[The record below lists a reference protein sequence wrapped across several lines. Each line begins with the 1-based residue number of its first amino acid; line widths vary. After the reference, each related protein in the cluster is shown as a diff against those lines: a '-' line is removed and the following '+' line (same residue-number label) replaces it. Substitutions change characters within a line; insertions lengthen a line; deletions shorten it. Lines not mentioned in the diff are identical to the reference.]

1 MGDRRKHLEFLRRTA
16 REAVWTGDFERA
28 LELYEEGLALSRQW
42 NDPNI
47 GDLFLCNRAAIL
59 IELGRSEFDLAAVR
73 SIIIRDANG
82 FNGAL
87 AAYSVARAHELRREF
102 SKAAF
107 YAQTA
112 LTRARDLDHP
122 QLAGSSLNLL
132 GNLRVYESDFG
143 AALPLYS
150 DALEVFE
157 QAGDPTSREAAQTE
171 DNMGY
176 CHLAEDRVREG
187 LTMVDHAFGRLEQLG
202 ARQAT
207 VYPCLDLCFAHLKL
221 ESFDEAEHWGIQAL
235 ALGSEFRRTDVV
247 KNSHYLLG
255 EIYAELGRDGD
266 AETHYDALAHFY
278 PEFPSL
284 KNFLHQVDLVG
295 MINLRM

>member
-1 MGDRRKHLEFLRRTA
+1 MGDRRKHLEFLRQTA
-16 REAVWTGDFERA
+16 REAVWSGDFERA
-28 LELYEEGLALSRQW
+28 LELYEEGLALARQW

-59 IELGRSEFDLAAVR
+59 IELGRSDFDLAQVR
-73 SIIIRDANG
+73 SIIIRDPNG

-102 SKAAF
+102 AKAAF

-112 LTRARDLDHP
+112 LTRARDMNHA

-132 GNLRVYESDFG
+132 GNLRIYESDF
-143 AALPLYS
+143 AAAMPLYS
-150 DALEVFE
+150 NALDVFE
-157 QAGDPTSREAAQTE
+157 RVGDPMSREAAQTE
-171 DNMGY
+171 DNIGY
-176 CHLAEDRVREG
+176 CHLAQDRVREG
-187 LTMVDHAFGRLEQLG
+187 LTLVDHALGRLEQLG

-207 VYPCLDLCFAHLKL
+207 VYPCLDLCFGHLKL
-221 ESFDEAEHWGIQAL
+221 ESFDEAEHWGIRAL
-235 ALGSEFRRTDVV
+235 ALGSEFRRTDAV

-255 EIYAELGRDGD
+255 EIYAELGRDDD
-266 AETHYDALAHFY
+266 AESHYDALATFY

-284 KNFLHQVDLVG
+284 KNFLHQINLVE